1 MSFSSASW
9 TVPELCVWIAI
20 RDKGAL
26 NNLASVARKSLKS
39 ADLVHPGAYAAR
51 DEVLAA
57 AQDGRITITCQ
68 REPNRGIDPSGTRDA
83 RMALTKT
90 FWSGAE
96 LDDATS
102 HLGSGARWCVAR
114 PVHARDGRAYRELLV
129 SRDEVLKEWP
139 QYASAMTEPSNA
151 TRASTDPTVHNAG
164 GAARRDAP
172 VSEAVAYQ
180 SASSKKA
187 PATDGQKREW
197 MEQHRRRLK
206 GDGKKH
212 GREIILAAAMEHFS
226 VLYKDVRSIRDASQS
241 NIESQ

>member
-20 RDKGAL
+20 RDKEAL
-26 NNLASVARKSLKS
+26 NSLASIARRSLRY

-57 AQDGRITITCQ
+57 AQDGRITVTCLEERSRGDAAPGA
-68 REPNRGIDPSGTRDA
+68 REGRKT
-83 RMALTKT
+83 LTKT

-139 QYASAMTEPSNA
+139 QRASAVTEPSNA
-151 TRASTDPTVHNAG
+151 TRASTM
-164 GAARRDAP
+164 
-172 VSEAVAYQ
+172 
-180 SASSKKA
+180 SSKRPLSNAAAEVALLEWAK
-187 PATDGQKREW
+187 GQHAAERTITQGTVTETIERFLKREIGRN
-197 MEQHRRRLK
+197 E
-206 GDGKKH
+206 
-212 GREIILAAAMEHFS
+212 GREWLKKIPREWRA
-226 VLYKDVRSIRDASQS
+226 VRGTAPEEPALPPDRH
-241 NIESQ
+241 

>member
-39 ADLVHPGAYAAR
+39 ADLLHPGAYAAR

-57 AQDGRITITCQ
+57 AQDGRITVTCLGE
-68 REPNRGIDPSGTRDA
+68 RSRGDDPPEARDG
-83 RMALTKT
+83 RLALTKN

-114 PVHARDGRAYRELLV
+114 PVHARDRRAYRELLV
-129 SRDEVLKEWP
+129 RRDEVLKEWP
-139 QYASAMTEPSNA
+139 ERTSAMAEPSNA
-151 TRASTDPTVHNAG
+151 TRDSTDPTVNNAG

-172 VSEAVAYQ
+172 VSEAVAYE

-197 MEQHRRRLK
+197 MGQYRRRLK
-206 GDGKKH
+206 DAGKKH
-212 GREIILAAAMEHFS
+212 GREIILAAAMDHFS
-226 VLYKDVRSIRDASQS
+226 VLYNDVRSIWDASQS